1 MPYIKEEH
9 REILDPI
16 INDLKRTIVNITL
29 DDESVKLECLINYM
43 ILKMLSEMY
52 TAKNYDEINDVIGML
67 ECCKL
72 EYYRKVAAIVN
83 DQSEYDYGEI
93 LDPLNNK

>member
-9 REILDPI
+9 RQTIDPI
-16 INDLKRTIVNITL
+16 IAELKRSFVNITL
-29 DDESVKLECLINYM
+29 DDENVKLECVVNYA
-43 ILKMLSEMY
+43 ILKLLSEMY
-52 TAKNYDEINDVIGML
+52 SGKTYDEINDVIGML

-83 DQSEYDYGEI
+83 DQSEYDFGEI
-93 LDPLNNK
+93 VNPLNNK